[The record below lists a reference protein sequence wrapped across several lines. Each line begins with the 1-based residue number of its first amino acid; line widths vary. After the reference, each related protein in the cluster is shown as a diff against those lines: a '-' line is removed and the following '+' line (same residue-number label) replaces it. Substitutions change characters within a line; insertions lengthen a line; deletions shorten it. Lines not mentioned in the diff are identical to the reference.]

1 MIRLFLRLG
10 FWGALIVAIL
20 PSARNQGVYNGE
32 IGPVML
38 ANAVSATVNDF
49 SNFCGRNSSACQ
61 TGKLFLGQM
70 AKRAENSVNT
80 ALARLNDPV
89 DQPDRQTMTGSIK
102 K

>member
-1 MIRLFLRLG
+1 MIRLIFRLG

-20 PSARNQGVYNGE
+20 PSARNQGVYNGD
-32 IGPVML
+32 IGPAML
-38 ANAVSATVNDF
+38 ANAVSATVADL
-49 SNFCGRNSSACQ
+49 SSFCDRNNSACQ

-70 AKRAENSVNT
+70 AKQAEHSVST
-80 ALARLNDPV
+80 ALAKLRNPI